1 MFNRRRVK
9 SLNSTESAAATV
21 LAGEHHRRIGLL
33 GWIAVSLATVF
44 LAFVIRA
51 FVFQTF
57 KIPSSSMYPTLQV
70 GDHIIV
76 SKLSYGFFFPGFS
89 GLLFEFSEPAVGDV
103 VVFYRF
109 SEFEDIDASLHYSK
123 RIVAGPGDTVEVKGG
138 VTSVNGTVL
147 EEKRPPKI
155 SISDELGLQEGRNYG
170 PVKLGPGSYFVV
182 GDNRSN
188 SKDSRFYGPISK
200 KDIEGRAVLIY
211 WSWGVDE
218 GGSWRVAWDR
228 IGKRIR

>member
-1 MFNRRRVK
+1 VPTSSTAVSVAAGGARRF
-9 SLNSTESAAATV
+9 
-21 LAGEHHRRIGLL
+21 GLL
-33 GWIAVSLATVF
+33 GWIAVSFATVV
-44 LAFVIRA
+44 LAFIIRA

-89 GLLFEFSEPAVGDV
+89 GRLFEFSEPAVGDV

-109 SEFEDIDASLHYSK
+109 SEFEDIDTSLHYIK
-123 RIVAGPGDTVEVKGG
+123 RIVAGPGDTVEVKNG
-138 VTSVNGTVL
+138 VTKVNGKVL
-147 EEKRPPKI
+147 PQKPPPKI
-155 SISDELGLQEGRNYG
+155 SISDELGYQSDRGYG
-170 PVKLGPGSYFVV
+170 PMTLGAGSYFVE

-200 KDIEGRAVLIY
+200 KDIEGRAILIY
-211 WSWGVDE
+211 WSWGVDQA
-218 GGSWRVAWDR
+218 GSWRVAWDR

>member
-1 MFNRRRVK
+1 M
-9 SLNSTESAAATV
+9 
-21 LAGEHHRRIGLL
+21 
-33 GWIAVSLATVF
+33 GWISVSLATVF
-44 LAFVIRA
+44 LAFIIRA

-89 GLLFEFSEPAVGDV
+89 GRIFEFSEPAVGDV

-109 SEFEDIDASLHYSK
+109 SEFEDIDTSLHYIK
-123 RIVAGPGDTVEVKGG
+123 RIVAAPGDTVEVKAG
-138 VTSVNGTVL
+138 VTSVNGVAL
-147 EEKRPPKI
+147 KENLPPKV
-155 SISDELGLQEGRNYG
+155 SISDELGLHEGRNYG
-170 PVKLGPGSYFVV
+170 PVKLPAGSYFVV

-188 SKDSRFYGPISK
+188 SKDSHFYGPISK
-200 KDIEGRAVLIY
+200 KDIEGRAVLVY

-218 GGSWRVAWDR
+218 TGSWRVAWNR
-228 IGKRIR
+228 IGKWIR

>member
-1 MFNRRRVK
+1 MFGRRRVVAPG
-9 SLNSTESAAATV
+9 SAEGTAPS
-21 LAGEHHRRIGLL
+21 AGVHPRRIGLL

-44 LAFVIRA
+44 LAFIIRA

-57 KIPSSSMYPTLQV
+57 KIPSSSMHPTLQV

-89 GLLFEFSEPAVGDV
+89 GRLFEFSEPAVGDV

-109 SEFEDIDASLHYSK
+109 SEFEDIDASLHYIK

-170 PVKLGPGSYFVV
+170 PVKLSPGSYFVV

-211 WSWGVDE
+211 WSWGVDA